1 MDLRPKW
8 RHACVQHH
16 SALLWAPKGRH
27 GQAAE
32 SRGIDCQYVILPVSV
47 LKGGWV
53 LLQVLKVYQ
62 DGKQIASN
70 VDNGPP
76 VWNLT
81 VPVQAGSRYL
91 LVQEADNGMPYGG
104 YRGQPGL
111 RYFIMIP
118 LPLCPEKCVS

>member
-1 MDLRPKW
+1 M
-8 RHACVQHH
+8 
-16 SALLWAPKGRH
+16 
-27 GQAAE
+27 
-32 SRGIDCQYVILPVSV
+32 
-47 LKGGWV
+47 

-81 VPVQAGSRYL
+81 IPVQAGSRYL

-104 YRGQPGL
+104 YRGQVGL
-111 RYFIMIP
+111 RYVIKIL

>member
-1 MDLRPKW
+1 
-8 RHACVQHH
+8 
-16 SALLWAPKGRH
+16 
-27 GQAAE
+27 
-32 SRGIDCQYVILPVSV
+32 
-47 LKGGWV
+47 
-53 LLQVLKVYQ
+53 LQVLRVYQ

-111 RYFIMIP
+111 RYAMLSRTP
-118 LPLCPEKCVS
+118 LPLCPEKCVL